1 MDREDLTRP
10 QPSWLNDGGGAPL
23 GDTAADPW
31 GQQSWEGPAPEPS
44 RHQVTSQDLVADAL
58 LERSRKAPSRG
69 WRRGLHRLTGGSVN
83 PGESAGE
90 AREAALLD
98 RIRQPIQGDYRI
110 AFLSLK
116 GGVGKT
122 TTTIG
127 LGSTFASLRGDC
139 VIAVDANPDFGTLAQ
154 RVPLQ
159 THSTVRDLIAAES
172 TIRRYSDVR
181 AHTSQAPSRLEV
193 LASEQDPAI
202 SEAFS
207 EDDYRRVIDIL
218 QVYYNI
224 ILTDCGTGIM
234 HSAMNG
240 VLQLANSLV
249 LVSSPAIDGARSA
262 AATLDWL
269 QHHGYGHLVSRT
281 VVVISAARPG
291 SSTIDMTEL
300 TNHFLLRCRAVKV
313 VPFDEHLAEGS
324 VVDLELL
331 RPATRKAFVE
341 LAAMVADDF
350 PESAG
355 RHAVAEWR

>member
-1 MDREDLTRP
+1 VDREDVTRP
-10 QPSWLNDGGGAPL
+10 QPSWLNDGAAAP
-23 GDTAADPW
+23 ADPW
-31 GQQSWEGPAPEPS
+31 GQPWADLVPEPS
-44 RHQVTSQDLVADAL
+44 PHQVTNQDLVADAL
-58 LERSRKAPSRG
+58 LKRARAAPSRG
-69 WRRGLHRLTGGSVN
+69 WRRGLHRLTGGTLN
-83 PGESAGE
+83 PGESAGA
-90 AREAALLD
+90 ARDAALLA
-98 RIRQPIQGDYRI
+98 RIRQPIHGDYRI

-154 RVPLQ
+154 RVPIQ

-269 QHHGYGHLVSRT
+269 PHHGYGYLVSRT

-291 SSTIDMTEL
+291 SSMVDMTEL

-324 VVDLELL
+324 VVDLDLL
-331 RPATRKAFVE
+331 RPETRKAFVE